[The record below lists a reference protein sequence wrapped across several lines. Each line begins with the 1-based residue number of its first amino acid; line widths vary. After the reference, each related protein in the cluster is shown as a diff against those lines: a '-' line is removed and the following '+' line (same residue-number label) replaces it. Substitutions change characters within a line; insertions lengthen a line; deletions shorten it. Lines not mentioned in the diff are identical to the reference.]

1 MNYGIFFP
9 WTNSPLSRNMQSS
22 VQKSNSKEQQN
33 RQPTGICC
41 MAQETQTGA
50 LFQPRGVG
58 WEGDESEALKEGDI
72 CLPMAESC

>member
-1 MNYGIFFP
+1 M
-9 WTNSPLSRNMQSS
+9 
-22 VQKSNSKEQQN
+22 
-33 RQPTGICC
+33 GICC